1 MDLYSLCL
9 IYIGLYLI
17 CVVFRYKE
25 YCEIMDTNKRYQK
38 EFDLERKYRTY
49 RENKH
54 RIRALIYKVLLKRY
68 KRMIG
73 RYLYW

>member
-1 MDLYSLCL
+1 MDLYSLGL
-9 IYIGLYLI
+9 IYFLLYLKY
-17 CVVFRYKE
+17 VVFRYKE

-38 EFDLERKYRTY
+38 EFDLERKYRTH

-54 RIRALIYKVLLKRY
+54 KIRALIYKVLLKRY
-68 KRMIG
+68 KRLIG